1 MQLISFIAFVMTVF
15 SFVYQKMLR
24 VYMLEK
30 VKTIFYFS
38 WSFIKNG

>member
-15 SFVYQKMLR
+15 LFVYQKILH
-24 VYMLEK
+24 VYGLEE

-38 WSFIKNG
+38 WSFTKNY

>member
-1 MQLISFIAFVMTVF
+1 MQLISFIALVITVF

-24 VYMLEK
+24 VYLLEK

-38 WSFIKNG
+38 WSFTKNG